1 MFNLT
6 CVSNLDPRVLT
17 ECKAYAEKGAAD
29 ADNSLASLEVMIR
42 KNISVLQKEVSS
54 SNNKNDGKSNPI
66 LQDLKK
72 EIQILEKFLDK
83 GQKEIKSS
91 IELRK
96 KEMDKFSI
104 TLFGK
109 TMAGKST
116 MMEVLIHGNG
126 ESIGIGKQRT
136 TREVRPYEW
145 NGLRIIDVPG
155 IGGFETAE
163 DENIAF
169 EQAKRSDA
177 IIFLLTDDAP
187 GQEEAEFLC
196 KLKELGKPIL
206 GLINVHVATNSSIKM
221 LENKIT
227 KKYKSND
234 ISDIVNQFYEFGEK
248 YNKDWHNIHFIPV
261 HLKCAFMA
269 QQEKDKQ
276 LAAKYEELS
285 RFSEVLEKIV
295 EFIKIKGRIL
305 RYKTFVDISL
315 NSMYLM
321 NKEIINSRNKLHQN
335 SSFIKNQCDAI
346 TKKKKIFIGSLNS
359 DKAREANRLSTELQS
374 KFSQFVNEN
383 YELTGDKVN
392 KKINNLINQMD
403 INGRLNTFV
412 ENNNKKLFNILRSFE
427 SDMQRNYNFNKGY
440 INTSNKVNFEGGEI
454 NDYRKWINTG
464 LAVFNLNPVLG
475 VVFKSNPVGWGVS
488 IAVTGVGFLVS
499 WLVGSKEDRIKEQKE
514 QLRDELKKIED
525 NIINTFQRELNRYS
539 QNINNSLQAMIMGI
553 NKNVSSIDKI
563 EDVNEKLINGLANSI
578 NMLNIMLVRCCI
590 GDAVNH
596 INSVERSMGEYFRIK
611 TQKPEKIRGYELM
624 LEEVLQERVLVGNS

>member
-1 MFNLT
+1 MLNLSR
-6 CVSNLDPRVLT
+6 VSNLDPGVLT
-17 ECKAYAEKGAAD
+17 QCKSYAEMGAAD
-29 ADNSLASLEVMIR
+29 ADNSLASLDVMIR

-54 SNNKNDGKSNPI
+54 NNNKNDGKSNPI

-72 EIQILEKFLDK
+72 EIRTLEKFLDK
-83 GQKEIKSS
+83 GQKELKSS

-116 MMEVLIHGNG
+116 MMEVLIHGTG
-126 ESIGIGKQRT
+126 DSIGNGTQRT
-136 TREVRPYEW
+136 TRDVRSYEW
-145 NGLRIIDVPG
+145 NGLRVNDVPG
-155 IGGFETAE
+155 IGGFETEE
-163 DENIAF
+163 DEKIAF
-169 EQAKRSDA
+169 EQAKKSDV
-177 IIFLLTDDAP
+177 IIFLLTDNAP
-187 GQEEAEFLC
+187 GPEEAKFLSRI
-196 KLKELGKPIL
+196 KDLGKPVL
-206 GLINVHVATNSSIKM
+206 GLINIKVATNPIKR
-221 LENKIT
+221 LE
-227 KKYKSND
+227 KKLTERYKSKD
-234 ISDIVNQFYEFGEK
+234 ISDIIKQFYEFGEK
-248 YNKDWHNIHFIPV
+248 YGKDWHNIYFTPV
-261 HLKCAFMA
+261 HLKCAFEA
-269 QQEKDKQ
+269 QHVNDKQ

-321 NKEIINSRNKLHQN
+321 NKEIINSRNKLHKN
-335 SSFIKNQCDAI
+335 SSFIKNQCDEI
-346 TKKKKIFIGSLNS
+346 TKKKKIFIDSLNS
-359 DKAREANRLSTELQS
+359 DKAKEANRLSTEIQS
-374 KFSQFVNEN
+374 KFSQFVNDN

-427 SDMQRNYNFNKGY
+427 LDMQRNYNFNKGD
-440 INTSNKVNFEGGEI
+440 INTSNKVNFEGGKI
-454 NDYRKWINTG
+454 IDYLGGMNK
-464 LAVFNLNPVLG
+464 FNSFVNAPLG
-475 VVFKSNPVGWGVS
+475 WVFKSIPAVRLATLGIFVIG
-488 IAVTGVGFLVS
+488 IAANFFMD
-499 WLVGSKEDRIKEQKE
+499 SKEEKIKKQKR

-525 NIINTFQRELNRYS
+525 NIVSTFQRELNRYS
-539 QNINNSLQAMIMGI
+539 QNINNSLQAMIIGI

-590 GDAVNH
+590 GDAANH
-596 INSVERSMGEYFRIK
+596 INSVERSMGDHFIIK

-624 LEEVLQERVLVGNS
+624 LEEVLQERVSVENS

>member
-1 MFNLT
+1 MLNLSR
-6 CVSNLDPRVLT
+6 VSNLDPGVLT
-17 ECKAYAEKGAAD
+17 QCKSHAEMGAED

-227 KKYKSND
+227 KRYKSND

-321 NKEIINSRNKLHQN
+321 NKEIINSRNKLNKN
-335 SSFIKNQCDAI
+335 SSFIKNQCDEI
-346 TKKKKIFIGSLNS
+346 TKKKKIFIDSLNS
-359 DKAREANRLSTELQS
+359 DKAREANRLSTELRS
-374 KFSQFVNEN
+374 KFSQFVNDN

-440 INTSNKVNFEGGEI
+440 INTSNKVNFEGGKI
-454 NDYRKWINTG
+454 IDYLGGMNK
-464 LAVFNLNPVLG
+464 FNSFVNAPLG
-475 VVFKSNPVGWGVS
+475 WVFKSIPAVRLATLGIGVIG
-488 IAVTGVGFLVS
+488 IAANFFMD
-499 WLVGSKEDRIKEQKE
+499 SKEEKIKKQKR

-525 NIINTFQRELNRYS
+525 NIVSTFQRELNRYS

-553 NKNVSSIDKI
+553 NKNVSSINKI
-563 EDVNEKLINGLANSI
+563 EDVNEKLINGLTNSI

-596 INSVERSMGEYFRIK
+596 INSVERSMGDHFIIK

-624 LEEVLQERVLVGNS
+624 LEEVLQERVLVVNS